1 MDKKFITVAEIA
13 DDLGVNKNYVY
24 DLIELGII
32 KSFKIGR
39 NFRIK
44 MSSYEE
50 FLTYTDSNYL
60 PSYEQA
66 RFAAEK
72 IRNERRKAS

>member
-1 MDKKFITVAEIA
+1 MDKNFITVAEIA
-13 DDLGVNKNYVY
+13 ADLGVNKNYVY
-24 DLIELGII
+24 DLIELGYI

-50 FLTYTDSNYL
+50 FLTYTDSNDL

-66 RFAAEK
+66 RFAAER
-72 IRNERRKAS
+72 IRKRRSKAS